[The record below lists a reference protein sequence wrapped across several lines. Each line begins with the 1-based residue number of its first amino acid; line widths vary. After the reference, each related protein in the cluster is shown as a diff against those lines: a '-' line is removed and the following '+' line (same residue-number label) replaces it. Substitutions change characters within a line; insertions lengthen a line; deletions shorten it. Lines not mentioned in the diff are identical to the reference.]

1 MSGTVGIVASDTG
14 RYTLFSVA
22 LTQMASPPNTQL
34 DWAISTDIAG
44 ARNSIV
50 QRALDAGSEWVFF
63 MDDDHVYPPDIL
75 TRLLAQDM
83 DMVCAMYLRRQG
95 TFSPVAAS
103 HRSDDGLYDSIDLT
117 KLPNKGLLKIWATGG
132 AGMLVKSEVFRAIS
146 DEPDWFEYGRVK
158 DRDWHASEDFIF
170 CEKVNEAGFDIFL
183 DLEAQLGHLA
193 PCAIWPSWV
202 DQEWAVGFSVADGL
216 RLYCPIE
223 KAAAAADA
231 VKEAISG

>member
-75 TRLLAQDM
+75 TRLLAHDM

-103 HRSDDGLYDSIDLT
+103 HRSEDGLYDSIDLT

-146 DEPDWFEYGRVK
+146 DEPDWFE
-158 DRDWHASEDFIF
+158 
-170 CEKVNEAGFDIFL
+170 
-183 DLEAQLGHLA
+183 
-193 PCAIWPSWV
+193 
-202 DQEWAVGFSVADGL
+202 
-216 RLYCPIE
+216 
-223 KAAAAADA
+223 
-231 VKEAISG
+231 

>member
-1 MSGTVGIVASDTG
+1 MSGTVGIVAGDTG

-22 LTQMASPPNTQL
+22 LTQMISPPNTKL
-34 DWAISTDIAG
+34 DWALSTDIAG

-50 QRALDAGSEWVFF
+50 QRALDSGSEWVFF
-63 MDDDHVYPPDIL
+63 MDDDHVYPADIL
-75 TRLLAQDM
+75 TRLLKHEK
-83 DMVCAMYLRRQG
+83 DMVCAMYLRRAG

-103 HRSDDGLYDSIDLT
+103 GRGEDGLYDSIDLT
-117 KLPNKGLLKIWATGG
+117 TLPDKGLLKIWASGG
-132 AGMLVKSEVFRAIS
+132 AGMLIKSEVFRAIS
-146 DEPDWFEYGRVK
+146 DQPDWFEYGRVK

-170 CEKVNEAGFDIFL
+170 CEKVQEAGFDIFL

>member
-1 MSGTVGIVASDTG
+1 MFTKFRSGGGGQYDLASFSGDASLRAIKSG
-14 RYTLFSVA
+14 SVA
-22 LTQMASPPNTQL
+22 QL
-34 DWAISTDIAG
+34 
-44 ARNSIV
+44 
-50 QRALDAGSEWVFF
+50 
-63 MDDDHVYPPDIL
+63 
-75 TRLLAQDM
+75 
-83 DMVCAMYLRRQG
+83 
-95 TFSPVAAS
+95 
-103 HRSDDGLYDSIDLT
+103 DLT
-117 KLPNKGLLKIWATGG
+117 KLPGKGLLKIWATGG
-132 AGMLVKSEVFRAIS
+132 AGLLVKSEVFRAIS